1 MAGPLPRSL
10 VTSPEILDYVAAH
23 SDPAD
28 AVLRSLTE
36 ETATLGGVSRM
47 QIGSDQSAFLTMLTR
62 LTGARRAIEIGTF
75 TGTSA
80 LAIGRGLPDDGRL
93 LCLDVND
100 RWTSIG
106 RRHWEMAGVSDRI
119 ELRLGPAL
127 DTIAAFGAGD
137 GPFDLAFVDA
147 DKPNYLA
154 YVHALV
160 PHLRAGSLV
169 AVDNTLW
176 DGRVVDPAAN
186 DADTAAIKA
195 FNDAVVADDRFDTVL
210 TTIGDGVTLL
220 RVR

>member
-1 MAGPLPRSL
+1 MATSLPRSL
-10 VTSPEILDYVAAH
+10 VTSPEILEYVATH
-23 SDPAD
+23 SEPPDE
-28 AVLRSLTE
+28 VLRSLTE
-36 ETATLGGVSRM
+36 ETAALGGVSRM

-62 LTGARRAIEIGTF
+62 LTGARRAVEIGTF

-80 LAIGRGLPDDGRL
+80 LAIARGLPDDGRL

-106 RRHWEMAGVSDRI
+106 RRHWEMAGVAGRI

-127 DTIAAFGAGD
+127 DTIAAFGPDD

-147 DKPNYLA
+147 DKTNYLA
-154 YVHALV
+154 YVQALV
-160 PHLRAGSLV
+160 PHLHVGSLV

-220 RVR
+220 RVT